1 MQIKQR
7 IIGIDPGKNGGIAIL
22 DDGTLTELIPMP
34 ATIIDILIT
43 ITEYASEPTDNVAR
57 CCIYIEKVSAR
68 PGNGAAS
75 MFLFGQEF
83 GWLQMAAA
91 AAGCE
96 THEVTPAKW
105 QRAIGVAKR
114 EKNESHSHYKNRLKQ
129 MAQQLFP
136 QKRFTLATCDAALIA
151 YYAFLRQK

>member
-1 MQIKQR
+1 MQVKQR

-22 DDGTLTELIPMP
+22 DDGELTELIPMP
-34 ATIIDILIT
+34 ATIRDIFNNIIDYT
-43 ITEYASEPTDNVAR
+43 CEPKYIVAH
-57 CCIYIEKVSAR
+57 CCIYLEKVSAR

-96 THEVTPAKW
+96 THEVTPSKW

-114 EKNESHSHYKNRLKQ
+114 ETNESHSHYKNRLKQ

-136 QKRFTLATCDAALIA
+136 AKRFTLATCDAALIA
-151 YYAFLRQK
+151 YYAYLQQK